1 MGRTISSREIIA
13 MLKAKGWEKVAS
25 IGDHV
30 QFKHPHKKGKVT
42 VKHPE
47 KDISG
52 ALLKSIEKQAG
63 IRLK

>member
-1 MGRTISSREIIA
+1 MGRTISSRENIA
-13 MLKAKGWEKVAS
+13 ILKAKGWEKVAS
-25 IGDHV
+25 IGDPV
-30 QFKHPHKKGKVT
+30 QLKHPHKKGNVT